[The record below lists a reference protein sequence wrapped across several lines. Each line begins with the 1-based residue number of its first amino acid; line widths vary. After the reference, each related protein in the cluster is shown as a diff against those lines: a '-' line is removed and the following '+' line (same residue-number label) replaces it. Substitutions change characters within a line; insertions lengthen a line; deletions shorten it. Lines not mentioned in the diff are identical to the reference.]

1 MKIEKLLSISPLDG
15 RYSDSVENLRSIT
28 SEYGLIRYRVI
39 VEIKWF
45 IHLSKNPKIKELPSL
60 NIKDTRYLN
69 DLIDN
74 FSIKDAKRVKSIESR
89 TNHDV
94 KAVEYFLKE
103 KFKLNKN
110 LAPYTEFIHFA
121 CTSED
126 INNLAYAL
134 MIKDASLITKKSL
147 KLITNRVKFLSK
159 KYSNNPMLS
168 RTHGQSASPTTMGKE
183 FANYFHRINKLENE
197 INKHIMSGK
206 INGAVG
212 NYNAHMVAYPKINWE
227 SVAKS
232 FVNNLKLDFNK
243 HTTQVEPKDTIAL
256 LLGDYVKLNN
266 ILIDLCRDIWGYIS
280 LGYFSQQLKEGEVGS
295 STMPHKVNPI
305 DFENAE
311 GNLGIA
317 NAILT
322 HISNTVTISR
332 WQRDLTDSTI
342 MRNIGSSFGYINLA
356 MYSLL
361 KGLNKLEINKIKLK
375 QDLDDSWEVLT
386 EAIQTVIRKNN
397 IPNGYELMKK
407 LSRGK
412 KIYKKDLV
420 KFIDEMDVPYDDK
433 QSLSKL
439 TPSSYIGLASKLA
452 KDLKDS

>member
-1 MKIEKLLSISPLDG
+1 MKIEKLLAISPLDG
-15 RYSDSVENLRSIT
+15 RYSDSVADLRGIA

-45 IHLSKNPKIKELPSL
+45 IHLSKNSKIKELPSL
-60 NIKDTRYLN
+60 NIKDTLYLN

-74 FSIKDAKRVKSIESR
+74 FNIKDAKKIKSIESR

-134 MIKDASLITKKSL
+134 MIKDASMITKKSL
-147 KLITNRVKFLSK
+147 KILTNRIKFLSK
-159 KYSNNPMLS
+159 QYSNNPMLS

-183 FANYFHRINKLENE
+183 FANFFHRIKKLENE
-197 INKHIMSGK
+197 INRHVMSGK

-212 NYNAHMVAYPKINWE
+212 NYNAHMVAYPQINWE
-227 SVAKS
+227 VVAKS

-311 GNLGIA
+311 GNFGIA

-356 MYSLL
+356 LYSLL

-386 EAIQTVIRKNN
+386 EAVQTVIRKNN

-412 KIYKKDLV
+412 KISREDLA
-420 KFIDEMDVPYDDK
+420 KFIDEMDVPYSDK
-433 QSLSKL
+433 QNLSKL
-439 TPSSYIGLASKLA
+439 TPSLYIGLAVKLA

>member
-15 RYSDSVENLRSIT
+15 RYSDSVADLRGIA

-45 IHLSKNPKIKELPSL
+45 IHLSKNSKIKELPSL
-60 NIKDTRYLN
+60 NIKDTLYLN

-74 FSIKDAKRVKSIESR
+74 FNIKDAKKIKSIESR

-134 MIKDASLITKKSL
+134 MIKDASMITKKSL
-147 KLITNRVKFLSK
+147 KILTNRIKFISK
-159 KYSNNPMLS
+159 QYSNNPMLS

-183 FANYFHRINKLENE
+183 FANFFHRIKKLENE
-197 INKHIMSGK
+197 INRHVMSGK

-212 NYNAHMVAYPKINWE
+212 NYNAHMVAYPQINWE
-227 SVAKS
+227 VVAKS

-311 GNLGIA
+311 GNFGIA

-356 MYSLL
+356 LYSLL

-386 EAIQTVIRKNN
+386 EAVQTVIRKNN

-412 KIYKKDLV
+412 KISREDLA
-420 KFIDEMDVPYDDK
+420 KFIDEMDVPYSDK
-433 QSLSKL
+433 QNLSKL
-439 TPSSYIGLASKLA
+439 TPSLYIGLAAKLA

>member
-15 RYSDSVENLRSIT
+15 RYSDSVADLRSIT

-60 NIKDTRYLN
+60 NIKDTLYLN

-74 FSIKDAKRVKSIESR
+74 FSIKDAKKIKSIESR

-103 KFKLNKN
+103 KFKLKKN

-134 MIKDASLITKKSL
+134 MIKDASMITKKSL
-147 KLITNRVKFLSK
+147 KLITNRIKFLSK

-183 FANYFHRINKLENE
+183 FANFFHRIEKLENE
-197 INKHIMSGK
+197 INRHVMSGK

-212 NYNAHMVAYPKINWE
+212 NYNAHVVAYPKINWE
-227 SVAKS
+227 AVAKS

-317 NAILT
+317 NAFLT

-342 MRNIGSSFGYINLA
+342 MRNLGSSFGYINLA
-356 MYSLL
+356 LYSLL

-386 EAIQTVIRKNN
+386 EAIQTIIRKNN

-412 KIYKKDLV
+412 KISREDLA
-420 KFIDEMDVPYDDK
+420 KFIDEMDVPYNDK

-439 TPSSYIGLASKLA
+439 TPSLYIGLAEKLA
-452 KDLKDS
+452 RDLKDS

>member
-15 RYSDSVENLRSIT
+15 RYSDSVADLRSIT

-45 IHLSKNPKIKELPSL
+45 IHLSKNPKIRELPSL

-227 SVAKS
+227 SVAES
-232 FVNNLKLDFNK
+232 FVSNLKLDFNK

-266 ILIDLCRDIWGYIS
+266 ILIDLSRDIWGYIS

-356 MYSLL
+356 LYSLL

-412 KIYKKDLV
+412 KISKEDLI

>member
-15 RYSDSVENLRSIT
+15 RYSDSVADLRSIT

-60 NIKDTRYLN
+60 NIKDTLYLN

-103 KFKLNKN
+103 KFKLKKN

-134 MIKDASLITKKSL
+134 MIKDASMITKKSL
-147 KLITNRVKFLSK
+147 KLITNRIKFLSK

-183 FANYFHRINKLENE
+183 FANFFHRIEKLENE
-197 INKHIMSGK
+197 INRHVMSGK

-212 NYNAHMVAYPKINWE
+212 NYNAHVVAYPKINWE
-227 SVAKS
+227 AVAKS

-317 NAILT
+317 NAFLT

-342 MRNIGSSFGYINLA
+342 MRNLGSSFGYINIAL
-356 MYSLL
+356 YSLL

-386 EAIQTVIRKNN
+386 EAIQTIIRKNN

-412 KIYKKDLV
+412 KISREDLA
-420 KFIDEMDVPYDDK
+420 KFIDAMDVPYTDK
-433 QSLSKL
+433 QILSKL
-439 TPSSYIGLASKLA
+439 TPSLYIGLAEKLA

>member
-15 RYSDSVENLRSIT
+15 RYSDSVEDLRGIT

-266 ILIDLCRDIWGYIS
+266 TLIDLCRDIWGYIS

>member
-15 RYSDSVENLRSIT
+15 RYSDSVSDLRDIA

-60 NIKDTRYLN
+60 NIKDALYLN

-74 FSIKDAKRVKSIESR
+74 FNIKDAKRIKSIESR

-134 MIKDASLITKKSL
+134 MIKDASMITKKSL
-147 KLITNRVKFLSK
+147 KLITNRIKFLSK
-159 KYSNNPMLS
+159 QYSNNPMLS

-183 FANYFHRINKLENE
+183 FANFFHRIKKLENE
-197 INKHIMSGK
+197 INRHVMSGK

-212 NYNAHMVAYPKINWE
+212 NYNAHMVAYPQINWE
-227 SVAKS
+227 VVAKS

-311 GNLGIA
+311 GNFGIA

-356 MYSLL
+356 LYSLL

-386 EAIQTVIRKNN
+386 EAVQTVIRKNN

-412 KIYKKDLV
+412 KISREDLA
-420 KFIDEMDVPYDDK
+420 KFIDEMDVPYSDK
-433 QSLSKL
+433 QNLSKL
-439 TPSSYIGLASKLA
+439 TPSLYIGLAAKLA

>member
-15 RYSDSVENLRSIT
+15 RYSDSVTDLRGIA

-45 IHLSKNPKIKELPSL
+45 IHLSKNSKIKELPSL
-60 NIKDTRYLN
+60 NIKDTLYLN

-74 FSIKDAKRVKSIESR
+74 FNIKDAKKIKSIESR

-134 MIKDASLITKKSL
+134 MIKDASMITKKSL
-147 KLITNRVKFLSK
+147 KILTNRIKFLSK
-159 KYSNNPMLS
+159 QYSNNPMLS

-183 FANYFHRINKLENE
+183 FANFFHRIKKLENE
-197 INKHIMSGK
+197 INRHVMSGK

-212 NYNAHMVAYPKINWE
+212 NYNAHMVAYPQINWE
-227 SVAKS
+227 VVAKS

-311 GNLGIA
+311 GNFGIA

-356 MYSLL
+356 LYSLL

-386 EAIQTVIRKNN
+386 EAVQTVIRKNN

-412 KIYKKDLV
+412 KISREDLA
-420 KFIDEMDVPYDDK
+420 KFIDEMDVPYSDK
-433 QSLSKL
+433 QNLSKL
-439 TPSSYIGLASKLA
+439 TPSLYIGLAAKLA

>member
-15 RYSDSVENLRSIT
+15 RYSDSVADLRSIT

-45 IHLSKNPKIKELPSL
+45 IHLSKNPKIRELPSL

-356 MYSLL
+356 LYSLL

-412 KIYKKDLV
+412 KISKEDLL

>member
-15 RYSDSVENLRSIT
+15 RYSDSVADLRGIA

-45 IHLSKNPKIKELPSL
+45 IHLSKNSKIKELPSL
-60 NIKDTRYLN
+60 NIKDTLYLN

-74 FSIKDAKRVKSIESR
+74 FNIKDAKKIKSIESR

-134 MIKDASLITKKSL
+134 MIKDASMITKKSL
-147 KLITNRVKFLSK
+147 KILTNRIKFLSK
-159 KYSNNPMLS
+159 QYSNNPMLS

-183 FANYFHRINKLENE
+183 FANFFHRIKKLENE
-197 INKHIMSGK
+197 INRHVMSGK

-212 NYNAHMVAYPKINWE
+212 NYNAHMVAYPQINWE
-227 SVAKS
+227 VVAKS

-311 GNLGIA
+311 GNFGIA

-356 MYSLL
+356 LYSLL

-386 EAIQTVIRKNN
+386 EAVQTVIRKNN

-412 KIYKKDLV
+412 KISREDLA
-420 KFIDEMDVPYDDK
+420 KFIDEMDVPYSDK
-433 QSLSKL
+433 QNLSKL
-439 TPSSYIGLASKLA
+439 TPSLYIGLAAKLA

>member
-15 RYSDSVENLRSIT
+15 RYSDSVEDLRSIT

-45 IHLSKNPKIKELPSL
+45 IHLSKNPKIRELPSL

-227 SVAKS
+227 SVAES

-266 ILIDLCRDIWGYIS
+266 ILIDLSRDIWGYIS

-356 MYSLL
+356 LYSLL

>member
-15 RYSDSVENLRSIT
+15 RYSDSVADLRSIT

-45 IHLSKNPKIKELPSL
+45 IHLSKNPKIRELPSL

-227 SVAKS
+227 SVAES

-266 ILIDLCRDIWGYIS
+266 ILIDLSRDIWGYIS

-412 KIYKKDLV
+412 KISKEDLV

>member
-15 RYSDSVENLRSIT
+15 RYSNSVADLRGIA

-45 IHLSKNPKIKELPSL
+45 IHLSKNSKIKELPSL
-60 NIKDTRYLN
+60 NIKDTLYLN

-74 FSIKDAKRVKSIESR
+74 FNIKDAKKIKSIESR

-134 MIKDASLITKKSL
+134 MIKDASMITKKSL
-147 KLITNRVKFLSK
+147 KILTNRIKFLSK
-159 KYSNNPMLS
+159 QYSNNPMLS

-183 FANYFHRINKLENE
+183 FANFFHRIKKLENE
-197 INKHIMSGK
+197 INRHVMSGK

-212 NYNAHMVAYPKINWE
+212 NYNAHMVAYPQINWE
-227 SVAKS
+227 VVAKS

-311 GNLGIA
+311 GNFGIA

-356 MYSLL
+356 LYSLL

-386 EAIQTVIRKNN
+386 EAVQTVIRKNN

-412 KIYKKDLV
+412 KISREDLA
-420 KFIDEMDVPYDDK
+420 KFIDEMDVPYSDK
-433 QSLSKL
+433 QNLSKL
-439 TPSSYIGLASKLA
+439 TPSLYIGLAVKLV

>member
-15 RYSDSVENLRSIT
+15 RYSDSVEDLRSIT

-311 GNLGIA
+311 GNFGIA

-412 KIYKKDLV
+412 KIHKKDLV

>member
-15 RYSDSVENLRSIT
+15 RYSDSVADLRSIT

-45 IHLSKNPKIKELPSL
+45 IHLSKNPKIRELPSL

-311 GNLGIA
+311 GNFGIA

>member
-15 RYSDSVENLRSIT
+15 RYSDSVEDLRGIT

>member
-15 RYSDSVENLRSIT
+15 RYSDSVEDLRSIT

>member
-15 RYSDSVENLRSIT
+15 RYSDSVEDLRGIT

-356 MYSLL
+356 LYSLL

>member
-15 RYSDSVENLRSIT
+15 RYSDSVEDLRNIA

-45 IHLSKNPKIKELPSL
+45 IHLSKNSKIKELPSL
-60 NIKDTRYLN
+60 NIKDTLYLN

-74 FSIKDAKRVKSIESR
+74 FDIKDAKKIKSIESR

-134 MIKDASLITKKSL
+134 MIKDASMITKKSL
-147 KLITNRVKFLSK
+147 KILTNRIKFLSK
-159 KYSNNPMLS
+159 QYSNNPMLS

-183 FANYFHRINKLENE
+183 FANFFHRIKKLENE
-197 INKHIMSGK
+197 INRHVMSGK

-212 NYNAHMVAYPKINWE
+212 NYNAHMVAYPQINWE
-227 SVAKS
+227 VVAKS

-311 GNLGIA
+311 GNFGIA

-356 MYSLL
+356 LYSLL

-386 EAIQTVIRKNN
+386 EAVQTVIRKNN

-412 KIYKKDLV
+412 KISREDLA
-420 KFIDEMDVPYDDK
+420 KFIDEMDVPYSDK
-433 QSLSKL
+433 QNLSKL
-439 TPSSYIGLASKLA
+439 TPSLYIGLAAKLA

>member
-15 RYSDSVENLRSIT
+15 RYSDSVQDLRSIT

-311 GNLGIA
+311 GNFGIA

>member
-1 MKIEKLLSISPLDG
+1 
-15 RYSDSVENLRSIT
+15 
-28 SEYGLIRYRVI
+28 
-39 VEIKWF
+39 
-45 IHLSKNPKIKELPSL
+45 
-60 NIKDTRYLN
+60 
-69 DLIDN
+69 
-74 FSIKDAKRVKSIESR
+74 
-89 TNHDV
+89 
-94 KAVEYFLKE
+94 
-103 KFKLNKN
+103 
-110 LAPYTEFIHFA
+110 
-121 CTSED
+121 
-126 INNLAYAL
+126 
-134 MIKDASLITKKSL
+134 
-147 KLITNRVKFLSK
+147 
-159 KYSNNPMLS
+159 
-168 RTHGQSASPTTMGKE
+168 
-183 FANYFHRINKLENE
+183 
-197 INKHIMSGK
+197 
-206 INGAVG
+206 
-212 NYNAHMVAYPKINWE
+212 
-227 SVAKS
+227 
-232 FVNNLKLDFNK
+232 
-243 HTTQVEPKDTIAL
+243 
-256 LLGDYVKLNN
+256 
-266 ILIDLCRDIWGYIS
+266 
-280 LGYFSQQLKEGEVGS
+280 
-295 STMPHKVNPI
+295 MPHKVNPI

-311 GNLGIA
+311 GNFGIA

-356 MYSLL
+356 LYSLL